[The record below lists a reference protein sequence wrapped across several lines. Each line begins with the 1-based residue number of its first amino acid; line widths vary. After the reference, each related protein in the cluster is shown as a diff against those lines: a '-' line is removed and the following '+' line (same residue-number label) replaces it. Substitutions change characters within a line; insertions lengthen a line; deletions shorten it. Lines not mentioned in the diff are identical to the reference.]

1 MRNIW
6 AKVDKSYLNTKDHIK
21 LGACVVMWGLV
32 FGEVSGYAMLQ
43 RWQTSPSALDIYRKQ
58 TNVVMI
64 NYKYTVTNTNT
75 KRLVVMQCNGGG
87 RSLCTG
93 CSQGGG
99 LGRSWR
105 HHIPQQPHSPSP
117 PSSSLPTFLNPSF
130 PSWPSSVCCL
140 LFVIDGVS
148 PGGDTEASVNSA
160 TETVPSLVFW
170 KPFALTST
178 HHAMTPRKL

>member
-1 MRNIW
+1 MGGISQIQLARNIW
-6 AKVDKSYLNTKDHIK
+6 AKLDKSNLNTKDHIK

-43 RWQTSPSALDIYRKQ
+43 RWQISPSALDIYRKQ
-58 TNVVMI
+58 TNIVMI

-75 KRLVVMQCNGGG
+75 KRLVVMQCNEGG

-117 PSSSLPTFLNPSF
+117 PFSSLPTSLNPSF

-140 LFVIDGVS
+140 LYMKCY
-148 PGGDTEASVNSA
+148 
-160 TETVPSLVFW
+160 W
-170 KPFALTST
+170 WC
-178 HHAMTPRKL
+178 

>member
-1 MRNIW
+1 MRSCVWWGQWLCNV
-6 AKVDKSYLNTKDHIK
+6 AKVANKSQCTGYLPKTNKHCHDQ
-21 LGACVVMWGLV
+21 
-32 FGEVSGYAMLQ
+32 LQ
-43 RWQTSPSALDIYRKQ
+43 IHSHK
-58 TNVVMI
+58 
-64 NYKYTVTNTNT
+64 YKYKEV
-75 KRLVVMQCNGGG
+75 LVVMQCNGGG

-148 PGGDTEASVNSA
+148 PGGDTQATVNSA